1 VKRIRSHLTYAN
13 VISTLCLFLLLGGAA
28 YATGMLPKNS
38 VGTKQ
43 IKNGA
48 VTQQKISASA
58 QSALRGLQG
67 PKGEKG
73 EKGDRGEKGEKG
85 ETGDPGAPAVT
96 FWAVYEAN
104 GTVLR
109 SSGFAGQEAKAAGV
123 YHPFWEGVVSTC
135 SYSATLRNG
144 ADDGAT
150 ISVDLGAFPDTL
162 DVDTFNAAAAH
173 DEPFSVQVFC

>member
-1 VKRIRSHLTYAN
+1 VKLIQSHLNYAN
-13 VISTLCLFLLLGGAA
+13 VISTLCLFLLLGGGA
-28 YATGMLPKNS
+28 YAASKLPKNS

-67 PKGEKG
+67 PKG
-73 EKGDRGEKGEKG
+73 DKGEKG
-85 ETGDPGAPAVT
+85 ETGEKGAPGAPAVD
-96 FWAVYEAN
+96 FWAVFEAD

-109 SSGFAGQEAKAAGV
+109 SSGFAGQEAKATGV
-123 YHPFWEGVVSTC
+123 YHPFWEGGVNNC

-144 ADDGAT
+144 AEDGAT
-150 ISVDLGAFPDTL
+150 ITADLGAFPDTL
-162 DVDTFNAAAAH
+162 DVDTFNAAAAPH